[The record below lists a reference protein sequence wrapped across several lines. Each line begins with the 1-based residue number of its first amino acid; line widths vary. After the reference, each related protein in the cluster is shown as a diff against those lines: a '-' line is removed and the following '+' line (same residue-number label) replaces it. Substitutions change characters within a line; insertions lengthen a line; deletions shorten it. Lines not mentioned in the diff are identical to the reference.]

1 MGIIKIILH
10 WFKKPNVDIPISPMP
25 PGWSHT
31 ISDLFDEMAQ
41 GKRRSVGDP
50 EAAWAMEYERSLL
63 PKDTRYPKKGDIYES
78 LDDIVVNYMTS
89 YSAPFTGSGDGLL
102 KKGEKLCVC
111 TGPVGDKPINVYLNP
126 LNYKTVE
133 SKMIPETDR
142 TDPKYQ
148 GYYLS
153 IETMVLVTKFNL
165 VEK

>member
-1 MGIIKIILH
+1 MGIIKIIFG
-10 WFKKPNVDIPISPMP
+10 WFKKPKMDITISPMP

-31 ISDLFDEMAQ
+31 LSDLFDEMDQ

-63 PKDTRYPKKGDIYES
+63 PKDTRYPQKGYVYEA
-78 LDDIVVNYMTS
+78 LDDIIVHYMTA
-89 YSAPFTGSGDGLL
+89 YSAPFTGGGDGLL

-111 TGPVGDKPINVYLNP
+111 SEPVGDKPINVYLKP
-126 LNYKTVE
+126 LNYKTFE
-133 SKMIPETDR
+133 SRMIPETER

-148 GYYLS
+148 GYYFS